1 MTYQSFEEW
10 QKSPIQGAIPL
21 PPNIQ
26 DQLDQRCPCFAK
38 TLAECA
44 CETAGNPELA
54 EVGESLKSVL
64 PGLEKAYS
72 LMNGNLAKRS
82 PDLYM
87 VVCVVLFV
95 GCDALERLCVVFVLF
110 VFLFV

>member
-72 LMNGNLAKRS
+72 LMNGNLAKRY

-87 VVCVVLFV
+87 AVCDALNA
-95 GCDALERLCVVFVLF
+95 GCDALERLGDEPEMPEI
-110 VFLFV
+110 